1 MPNFGKFFNGG
12 IIMKYNVITIS
23 REFGSGGRYIGEEL
37 SKKLGW
43 EYYDKEIITKVAEK
57 TGFAEEFVEQAGE
70 HSPFKSIFFYG
81 FVSRDSGGTS
91 LEDYVYSAQRK
102 IILEL
107 ADKGPCI
114 IVGRCADYILK
125 DRKDCLNV
133 FIHGDEE
140 SKIQRIMKY
149 KNADIKQAR
158 KLMKDID
165 KRRRINY
172 NYYTDR
178 QWGRAQNFDISLN
191 STSLGTDNCVKII
204 YDAVTNLDWFVA
216 DSAK

>member
-70 HSPFKSIFFYG
+70 HSPFKSIFSYG

-133 FIHGDEE
+133 FITASNEVRHKRLATYYGIPEELADKTIRKQDKMRAEYYNFFTQRKWGDA
-140 SKIQRIMKY
+140 SNYHICLDAGQFTLDGAAAMLA
-149 KNADIKQAR
+149 NAV
-158 KLMKDID
+158 
-165 KRRRINY
+165 
-172 NYYTDR
+172 R
-178 QWGRAQNFDISLN
+178 QLEG
-191 STSLGTDNCVKII
+191 K
-204 YDAVTNLDWFVA
+204 
-216 DSAK
+216 

>member
-1 MPNFGKFFNGG
+1 MKF
-12 IIMKYNVITIS
+12 NVITIS

-37 SKKLGW
+37 AKKLGW
-43 EYYDKEIITKVAEK
+43 DYYDKELITRVAEK
-57 TGFAEEFVEQAGE
+57 TGFAEEFVEQASE
-70 HSPFKSIFFYG
+70 RSPFKSIFSYG
-81 FVSRDSGGTS
+81 FVSRDGVGAS
-91 LEDYVYSAQRK
+91 LEDYVYAAQRK
-102 IILEL
+102 IIVEL

-140 SKIQRIMKY
+140 SKVQRIMKY
-149 KNADIKQAR
+149 KDIDIKKAQ
-158 KLMKDID
+158 KLMKDVD

-178 QWGRAQNFDISLN
+178 QWGSARNFDLSLN

-204 YDAVTNLDWFVA
+204 YDAATNLDWFIS
-216 DSAK
+216 DSVK